1 MKKTYF
7 LLPAFLILA
16 ISGYTQI
23 RPIGITKNRLFINK
37 VLTPR
42 DSILTDLN
50 AIMNSCAGLPNNY
63 ETWATVKRE
72 IDNLLTIKWKYDRVL
87 QGFKAKEAFFV
98 NVGIQTMTQND
109 IDQGKLIVLVGIA
122 MRRPAE
128 FEIIKLEKQ
137 L

>member
-1 MKKTYF
+1 M
-7 LLPAFLILA
+7 PAFLILA
-16 ISGYTQI
+16 ISGYTQ
-23 RPIGITKNRLFINK
+23 INK

-63 ETWATVKRE
+63 VTWATVKQE
-72 IDNLLTIKWKYDRVL
+72 IDNLLTIKWRYGVL
-87 QGFKAKEAFFV
+87 QGFKAAEAFFV

-109 IDQGKLIVLVGIA
+109 INQGKLIVLVGIA
-122 MRRPAE
+122 MIKPAE

-137 L
+137 LYQFKSNQHRRQW

>member
-1 MKKTYF
+1 MKKIYF

-42 DSILTDLN
+42 DSILIDLN

-63 ETWATVKRE
+63 KTWATVKQE
-72 IDNLLTIKWKYDRVL
+72 IDNLLTIKWRHGVL
-87 QGFKAKEAFFV
+87 QGFKAAEAFFV

-109 IDQGKLIVLVGIA
+109 INQGKLIVLVGIA
-122 MRRPAE
+122 MIKPAE

>member
-1 MKKTYF
+1 
-7 LLPAFLILA
+7 
-16 ISGYTQI
+16 
-23 RPIGITKNRLFINK
+23 
-37 VLTPR
+37 
-42 DSILTDLN
+42 
-50 AIMNSCAGLPNNY
+50 MNSCAGLPNNY

-98 NVGIQTMTQND
+98 NVGIQTMPQND

>member
-1 MKKTYF
+1 MKKIYF

-23 RPIGITKNRLFINK
+23 RPIGKNRLFINK

-72 IDNLLTIKWKYDRVL
+72 IDNLLTIKWKYGVL

-122 MRRPAE
+122 MIRPAE